1 MSLKLLSVLIVTTT
15 AVILLNTMAV
25 TVYSASLKTMAN
37 CVGVSQW
44 LWCCCLRDIILRG
57 FPLPSFI

>member
-25 TVYSASLKTMAN
+25 TVYSASIKTMAN

-44 LWCCCLRDIILRG
+44 L
-57 FPLPSFI
+57 